1 MEVTAN
7 TFSNRGKWKVPV
19 IEIQTKDKD
28 SNLSFYYSS
37 TNDDFFGMQIDNHED
52 ADKIKQLC
60 FVIDK
65 KMRELHK
72 LVNK

>member
-28 SNLSFYYSS
+28 IDLSFYYSS
-37 TNDDFFGMQIDNHED
+37 TNDDFFGMQIDNHAD

-60 FVIDK
+60 FDIDK
-65 KMRELHK
+65 KMRELYK